1 MSKHNEIIVKHQD
14 SFRVLAIAGRNTEE
28 SSVNWIP
35 GDRQKSLEEKK
46 RRKKK
51 KALHLLN
58 CVCLVRTTS
67 YH

>member
-51 KALHLLN
+51 KL
-58 CVCLVRTTS
+58 CICLIVFAW
-67 YH
+67 